1 MFIKKSGGII
11 IIYKK
16 ILSNFLKFIQ
26 SDSEFVQ
33 WVEILNDISDKSKN
47 VILGCVYIPPEF
59 SPYSSDEAF
68 LQLEDELITHSNFS
82 KNVALIGDFNS
93 RTSIGSDFV
102 IPDENLLEILQVDD
116 DINQENIFTYLILEK
131 KNSFAKVQL

>member
-1 MFIKKSGGII
+1 MCCPSYAWRLLDLDAQHGFHRTDDHLQKSGHIPMMRAYHVSGGII

-16 ILSNFLKFIQ
+16 ILSNFLKFIH

-47 VILGCVYIPPEF
+47 VLLGCVYIPPEF

-68 LQLEDELITHSNFS
+68 LQLEDELI
-82 KNVALIGDFNS
+82 LIKDYH
-93 RTSIGSDFV
+93 I
-102 IPDENLLEILQVDD
+102 
-116 DINQENIFTYLILEK
+116 Y
-131 KNSFAKVQL
+131 